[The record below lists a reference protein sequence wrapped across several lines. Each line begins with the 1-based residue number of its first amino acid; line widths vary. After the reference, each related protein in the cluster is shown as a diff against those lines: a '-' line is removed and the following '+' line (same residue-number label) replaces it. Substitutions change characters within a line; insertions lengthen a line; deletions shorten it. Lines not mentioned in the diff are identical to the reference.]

1 LQTLSSHKSRV
12 ETKDDAE
19 NKNRITTI
27 GFKTL
32 SSVYK
37 TTFHCSKRLGVNAM
51 PLKEIIYKI
60 MQSDQFWTVTDV
72 FERLPSDT
80 YYKRPDVFAAMHEMV
95 ANDVLI
101 KEPNGKDSVYS
112 LGNYDPSLKVKEQEI
127 LIKIEEE
134 LITDIP
140 AEFNRLD
147 EALRQIELRK
157 EDKRNADA
165 HYQFSYKG
173 HKIDPYRIFR
183 IYNIAAPEQQHAI
196 KKLLR
201 AGKSV
206 KTLDQD
212 IDEVILTLQRW
223 KEILKEDVKLN

>member
-1 LQTLSSHKSRV
+1 MGINTMSLEKV
-12 ETKDDAE
+12 
-19 NKNRITTI
+19 I
-27 GFKTL
+27 F
-32 SSVYK
+32 
-37 TTFHCSKRLGVNAM
+37 
-51 PLKEIIYKI
+51 EIMRYNE
-60 MQSDQFWTVTDV
+60 FWTITEVHDRAAITMP
-72 FERLPSDT
+72 FI
-80 YYKRPDVFAAMHEMV
+80 KRPDVFAAMHEMV
-95 ANDVLI
+95 ANNILT
-101 KEPNGKDSVYS
+101 KEPNGKDSFYR
-112 LGNYDPSLKVKEQEI
+112 LKNYDPADKHQKETEMQV
-127 LIKIEEE
+127 KIE
-134 LITDIP
+134 TDIP
-140 AEFNRLD
+140 AEFNRHD

-157 EDKRNADA
+157 EDKQKADA

-183 IYNIAAPEQQHAI
+183 IYNIVAPEQQHAI